1 MATDR
6 TRRIR
11 GTRGN
16 VGCLIGRDWL
26 RATDFDCEALN
37 FGDLDVNEKFI
48 PLPSPGDNSGHGG
61 LLGGAWLF
69 MKIEPESFPVAEIP
83 LNAVCL
89 TDGCKVHF
97 SDADLIYL
105 VNC

>member
-16 VGCLIGRDWL
+16 VGRLIRRDWL

-48 PLPSPGDNSGHGG
+48 PLPSPGDNS
-61 LLGGAWLF
+61 
-69 MKIEPESFPVAEIP
+69 
-83 LNAVCL
+83 
-89 TDGCKVHF
+89 
-97 SDADLIYL
+97 
-105 VNC
+105 